1 MVGIN
6 RALSEGYSR
15 IIYENQVAKNNS
27 KVCVFISHKSSDIDA
42 AEAVAQYLMSNNI
55 DVYLDKMDVD
65 LQKKTKEMNAQGIAD
80 SINKA
85 LKCSTHI
92 LVLVS
97 DQTKESWWVPYEVGY
112 SKKGEKGI
120 ASALLVGYVDDF
132 PDYLKIEETIKSP
145 DEFKTY
151 AQKLKRLDLSYEILF
166 ENAGQNVSNPSEL
179 ESYIRRIV

>member
-1 MVGIN
+1 MAGIN
-6 RALSEGYSR
+6 RALSEGYNR
-15 IIYENQVAKNNS
+15 IIYESKVAQNDS

-65 LQKKTKEMNAQGIAD
+65 LQKKTKEMDAQGIVD

-120 ASALLVGYVDDF
+120 ASALLVGYVEGF

-145 DEFKTY
+145 DEFKIY
-151 AQKLKRLDLSYEILF
+151 AQNLKREDSPYGILF
-166 ENAGQNVSNPSEL
+166 ENVGLNVSNPSEL

>member
-1 MVGIN
+1 MAGIN
-6 RALSEGYSR
+6 RALTDGYNR
-15 IIYENQVAKNNS
+15 IIYENQVVQNKS
-27 KVCVFISHKSSDIDA
+27 KVCVFISHKSSDMNA
-42 AEAVAQYLMSNNI
+42 AEAVAEYLKSNNI
-55 DVYLDKMDVD
+55 DVYLDKMDID
-65 LQKKTKEMNAQGIAD
+65 LQKKTKKRDAQGIVD
-80 SINKA
+80 SINEA

-112 SKKGEKGI
+112 SKKGKKGI
-120 ASALLVGYVDDF
+120 ASALLVGYVDGF

-151 AQKLKRLDLSYEILF
+151 AQKLKRLDAPYGTLF